1 LLFVPATRPS
11 AFGKA
16 LDSGAD
22 IACVDLEDAV
32 PPQEKNAARAEAVAF
47 LSDCQPGDSPLR
59 ALRINAPNTRAGL
72 KDVLALLEK
81 PPATGLVVV
90 PKVREAAE
98 LRSLDAL
105 LTEAGCT
112 LGLAALIET
121 LDGLENVSEIARAC
135 QRVTML
141 IFGAVDMSAELGVPN
156 TASAMAY
163 ARARIVHAG
172 RRFGLDVMDVPSL
185 DFRNRDAVAE
195 EAQAARVLGFT
206 GKAAIH
212 PATLAEINAAFTPSV
227 EEIGYAE
234 RVIAA
239 FQASPNGLAVLDGH
253 LIEAP
258 VVKAME
264 KVLAVARRI
273 GLR

>member
-1 LLFVPATRPS
+1 MLFVPATRPS

-16 LDSGAD
+16 LDSEAD

-32 PPQEKNAARAEAVAF
+32 PPQEKDAVRAAAVAF
-47 LSDCQPGDSPLR
+47 LSGGQPWDGPLR

-72 KDVLALLEK
+72 KDTLALLDA

-90 PKVREAAE
+90 PKVREAAD
-98 LRSLDAL
+98 LRGLDAL
-105 LTEAGCT
+105 FTEAGSDV
-112 LGLAALIET
+112 GVAALIET
-121 LDGLENVSEIARAC
+121 LDGLENVAEIACAC
-135 QRVTML
+135 HRVKML

-156 TASAMAY
+156 TAAAMAY
-163 ARARIVHAG
+163 ARAQIVHAG

-185 DFRNRDAVAE
+185 DFRNSAAATKD
-195 EAQAARVLGFT
+195 AQAARALGFT

-212 PATLAEINAAFTPSV
+212 PATLAEINAAFTPSA
-227 EEIGYAE
+227 EEISHAE
-234 RVIAA
+234 RVIEA
-239 FQASPNGLAVLDGH
+239 FEASPNGLAVLDGQ
-253 LIEAP
+253 LVEAP

>member
-1 LLFVPATRPS
+1 LFVPATRPS

-32 PPQEKNAARAEAVAF
+32 PPHEKTAARAEAVAF
-47 LSDCQPGDSPLR
+47 LSGCQPGDAPLR

-72 KDVLALLEK
+72 KDLLALLET

-105 LTEAGCT
+105 LTEAGCD

-121 LDGLENVSEIARAC
+121 LDGLENVADIARAC
-135 QRVTML
+135 QRVKML

-163 ARARIVHAG
+163 ARARIVQAG

-195 EAQAARVLGFT
+195 EAQAARALGFT

-227 EEIGYAE
+227 EEIGHAE

-239 FQASPNGLAVLDGH
+239 FQASPNGLAVLDGQ